1 MRAVSDQGVEEGY
14 GWGGVRPLVLRTV
27 VLRTDVLRTDVL
39 RTDVL
44 RAVLLGL
51 WWVGLRKLRYLVL
64 VDMMW
69 WVLVLVDPWL
79 VWRMISLAL
88 SHHGTVGQVGPAVVE
103 EAVIIAH
110 YPSPGETE
118 THRHQG
124 RAGPHAVSD
133 GEQLSCCDVF
143 SLHTRLTTEVLQD

>member
-14 GWGGVRPLVLRTV
+14 GWWVVRPLVLRT
-27 VLRTDVLRTDVL
+27 
-39 RTDVL
+39 
-44 RAVLLGL
+44 VLLGL

-69 WVLVLVDPWL
+69 WVLVDSWL
-79 VWRMISLAL
+79 VWRMISLALCL

-103 EAVIIAH
+103 QAVIIAH

>member
-14 GWGGVRPLVLRTV
+14 GRWVVRPLVLRAV
-27 VLRTDVLRTDVL
+27 VL

-51 WWVGLRKLRYLVL
+51 WWVGLRKVRYLVL

-69 WVLVLVDPWL
+69 WVLVDSWL

-88 SHHGTVGQVGPAVVE
+88 CLSHPGTVGQVGPAVVE
-103 EAVIIAH
+103 QAVIIAH